1 MRPTPSRATPSSPA
15 KDPKECW
22 KPIRAGLVKGPD
34 GKKCQRFTAADSVAI
49 KVFYP
54 EAVGSVEG
62 WIYFGKARL
71 TPDTPAVVLD
81 YAHIDPAFPSN
92 STIDQFLDPKQFA
105 AYVGLGHHVAA
116 NVLALDAEAR

>member
-1 MRPTPSRATPSSPA
+1 M
-15 KDPKECW
+15 
-22 KPIRAGLVKGPD
+22 
-34 GKKCQRFTAADSVAI
+34 AI

-54 EAVGSVEG
+54 EAVGS
-62 WIYFGKARL
+62 ARL
-71 TPDTPAVVLD
+71 TPHTPAGVLD

-105 AYVGLGHHVAA
+105 AYVGLAHHVAA